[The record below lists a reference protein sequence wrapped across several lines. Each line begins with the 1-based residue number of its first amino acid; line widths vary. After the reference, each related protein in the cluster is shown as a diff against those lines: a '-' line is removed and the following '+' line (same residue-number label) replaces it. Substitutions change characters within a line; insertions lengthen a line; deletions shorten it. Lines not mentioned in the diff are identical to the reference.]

1 MLEISNISTF
11 YGRIQ
16 ALWNVSI
23 NIKDAE
29 IVALVGANG
38 AGKSTLLNTISGIVH
53 PTSGSISFLGT
64 KIDGLP
70 AHHIVE
76 MGLAHIPEGGRAFPE
91 MSVMENLEM
100 GAYTQRAWKYRS
112 DTLKQVF
119 QLFPRLKE
127 REKQLA
133 RTLSGGEKQM
143 LAMGRGLMSKPKLVM
158 LDEPSYGLAP
168 IVVLEVFRIIKTL
181 RDSGITVL
189 IIEQNVKRTL
199 EIADRAY
206 ILENGKVT
214 MEGACQELM
223 QSDHVRQ
230 AFLGI

>member
-1 MLEISNISTF
+1 MLEIANINTF

-23 NIKDAE
+23 NIKEAE

-38 AGKSTLLNTISGIVH
+38 AGKSTLLNTISGIVR
-53 PTSGSISFLGT
+53 PASGSISFQET

-70 AHHIVE
+70 AHYIVE
-76 MGLAHIPEGGRAFPE
+76 MGLAHIPEGGRAFPD
-91 MSVMENLEM
+91 MSVLENLQM
-100 GAYTQRAWKYRS
+100 GGYPQRAWKYRS

-143 LAMGRGLMSKPKLVM
+143 LAMGRGLMSKPRLVM

-181 RDSGITVL
+181 RESGITVL

-206 ILENGKVT
+206 ILENGKIT
-214 MEGACQELM
+214 LEGPCSVLM
-223 QSDHVRQ
+223 QNDHVRQ

>member
-1 MLEISNISTF
+1 MLEISNVNTF
-11 YGRIQ
+11 YSRIQ
-16 ALWNVSI
+16 ALWDVTV

-29 IVALVGANG
+29 IVALIGANG
-38 AGKSTLLNTISGIVH
+38 AGKSTLLNTISGILR
-53 PTSGSISFLGT
+53 PTSGSITFLG
-64 KIDGLP
+64 KRVDGVA
-70 AHHIVE
+70 AHQIVE
-76 MGLAHIPEGGRAFPE
+76 MGLAHIPEGGRAFPD

-100 GAYTQRAWKYRS
+100 GAYPYRAWKDKS
-112 DTLKQVF
+112 KTISQVF
-119 QLFPRLKE
+119 ELFPRLKE
-127 REKQLA
+127 REKQMA

-143 LAMGRGLMSKPKLVM
+143 LAMGRGLMSKPRLVM

-206 ILENGKVT
+206 ILENGRVT
-214 MEGACQELM
+214 LQGTCPELM
-223 QSDHVRQ
+223 QNDHVRQ

>member
-1 MLEISNISTF
+1 MLEIAGINTS
-11 YGRIQ
+11 YDRIQ
-16 ALWNVSI
+16 ALWDVTI
-23 NIKDAE
+23 NIKEAE

-38 AGKSTLLNTISGIVH
+38 AGKTTLLNTISGIVH
-53 PTSGSISFLGT
+53 PSSGVISFRG
-64 KIDGLP
+64 KRIENLP
-70 AHHIVE
+70 AHKIVE

-100 GAYTQRAWKYRS
+100 GAYPERAWKYKPE
-112 DTLKQVF
+112 TLKYVF
-119 QLFPRLKE
+119 SLFPRLKE
-127 REKQLA
+127 RENQLA

-143 LAMGRGLMSKPKLVM
+143 LAMGRGLMSKPKMVM

-168 IVVLEVFRIIKTL
+168 IIVLEVFRIIKTL
-181 RDSGITVL
+181 RDNGITVL

-206 ILENGKVT
+206 ILENGKIT
-214 MEGACQELM
+214 LEGPSIKMMEN
-223 QSDHVRQ
+223 DHVRQ